1 MLYQTYLAP
10 NERRLLSRFW
20 QSASGF
26 WRGPSAWR
34 AWLLIALLIAIVLL
48 QLLTQY
54 WLNFWNRDFFDALER
69 KDGTEL
75 WAQAL
80 RFVPLAAASLGLA
93 IVSVWGR
100 MTMQRKWREWLS
112 NHLYDYWLENGHYRR
127 LRFMLGD
134 HQAPE
139 YRIAEDARIATDL
152 PIDLVLGLLAS
163 FLTAITFIG
172 VLWSVGGDLVIN
184 AFGLTLAIPGYLVI
198 AVVVYSV
205 LLTAAMMLI
214 GRHLMRVYE
223 QNKRAEAELR
233 AIGTHLRES
242 GEGAAL
248 PDGRKDGRR
257 AIGAALEEVIA
268 QWLALCWQLMRMTLV
283 SHTNVLL
290 TPVIGLLLCAP
301 KYLAGTMTLGEVVQ
315 AAAAFAMVHGAF
327 NWIADS
333 YGRLAEWAS
342 SANRVASL
350 LLALDQIDRPERA
363 TNLGMLAGI
372 NDNGATARTRAVAPD

>member
-1 MLYQTYLAP
+1 
-10 NERRLLSRFW
+10 
-20 QSASGF
+20 
-26 WRGPSAWR
+26 
-34 AWLLIALLIAIVLL
+34 LLIAIVLL

-112 NHLYDYWLENGHYRR
+112 SHLYDYWLENGRYRR

-134 HQAPE
+134 HQTPE
-139 YRIAEDARIATDL
+139 YRIADDARVATDL
-152 PIDLVLGLLAS
+152 PIDLVLGLLSS
-163 FLTAITFIG
+163 FLTAIIFIG
-172 VLWSVGGDLVIN
+172 VLWSVGGDLVID

-198 AVVVYSV
+198 AVVGYSM
-205 LLTAAMMLI
+205 LLTAAIMII
-214 GRHLMRVYE
+214 GRHLTRVFE
-223 QNKRAEAELR
+223 ENKRAEAELR
-233 AIGTHLRES
+233 AIGTHVRES

-248 PDGRKDGRR
+248 PDDRKDGRR
-257 AIGAALEEVIA
+257 AIGAALDEVIA
-268 QWLALCWQLMRMTLV
+268 QWLALCWQLMRVTLV
-283 SHTNVLL
+283 SHTNSLL
-290 TPVIGLLLCAP
+290 TPVIGLFLCTP

-315 AAAAFAMVHGAF
+315 AAAAFAIEHSAF
-327 NWIADS
+327 NWITDS

-350 LLALDQIDRPERA
+350 LLALDQIDSPEQP
-363 TNLGMLAGI
+363 T
-372 NDNGATARTRAVAPD
+372 TPVS